1 MRRQVPMIQDE
12 TQKDQ
17 KPEEMQIS
25 LRTKCR
31 QRPEIHG
38 EQSGTTAEKVMP
50 DVRDARVRKR
60 ATSETFS
67 RSRYTAFSSFSRSR
81 AAGRL
86 GREAWQGGPAGKLSR
101 KAPTKRS
108 QKEVACESDKRDRD
122 TPFSQRSQFTQWC
135 WTTQW
140 EYPMRTERQRDQGPR
155 SGRVSQKVSSE
166 SADQVV
172 VNNRTGAGPATTP

>member
-1 MRRQVPMIQDE
+1 MFRTSRLQKIVKVPQVQVIDEVAKVPRSMRRQVPMIQDE

-67 RSRYTAFSSFSRSR
+67 KSRYTAFTSFSRSR

-86 GREAWQGGPAGKLSR
+86 GREAWQGRPGREAFPEGTNEAIAEFTTVGTCKRQESPAHVKGSSVR
-101 KAPTKRS
+101 K
-108 QKEVACESDKRDRD
+108 
-122 TPFSQRSQFTQWC
+122 
-135 WTTQW
+135 
-140 EYPMRTERQRDQGPR
+140 
-155 SGRVSQKVSSE
+155 
-166 SADQVV
+166 
-172 VNNRTGAGPATTP
+172 

>member
-1 MRRQVPMIQDE
+1 MFRTSRLQKIVKVPQVRVIDEVAKVPRIMRRQVPMIQDE

-67 RSRYTAFSSFSRSR
+67 KSRYTAFTFIQQKPRQGGS
-81 AAGRL
+81 AGRP
-86 GREAWQGGPAGKLSR
+86 RQGGPAGKLSR

-108 QKEVACESDKRDRD
+108 QNSQPWAHARDKSHQH
-122 TPFSQRSQFTQWC
+122 T
-135 WTTQW
+135 
-140 EYPMRTERQRDQGPR
+140 
-155 SGRVSQKVSSE
+155 
-166 SADQVV
+166 
-172 VNNRTGAGPATTP
+172 